1 MSGSKPQGCFAMSA
15 GIIGIIV
22 ENKDAAKHPTMHRMA
37 ADDKEWTGPNVS
49 SAEVKPWCRWE
60 FQWEFQ

>member
-1 MSGSKPQGCFAMSA
+1 MQMSGSKPQGCFAMSA

-37 ADDKEWTGPNVS
+37 ADDKE
-49 SAEVKPWCRWE
+49 
-60 FQWEFQ
+60 